1 MDICRPVTSYPR
13 RQELDPPAR
22 RPLSRRQLLC
32 SHRLRPAA
40 APPGRPLPS
49 TPANRA
55 DALPP
60 RSGRPV
66 VAGEPAT
73 GLCRTRCSIPRRWQ
87 CACGQPAHTPA
98 RWARESRAACRLKC
112 APQPKIVRS
121 PEPWQ
126 NPTRSYEE
134 ARSFETSTEGRRG
147 GVLRRRGVRAGPQH
161 QLGAIVVW
169 SSTQTG
175 GHGDHCVIAHAAE
188 TARRN

>member
-1 MDICRPVTSYPR
+1 VTSYPR

-55 DALPP
+55 DALPL
-60 RSGRPV
+60 RSGRTV

-73 GLCRTRCSIPRRWQ
+73 GLCCTRCSIPRRRQ

-98 RWARESRAACRLKC
+98 RWARES
-112 APQPKIVRS
+112 
-121 PEPWQ
+121 
-126 NPTRSYEE
+126 
-134 ARSFETSTEGRRG
+134 
-147 GVLRRRGVRAGPQH
+147 
-161 QLGAIVVW
+161 
-169 SSTQTG
+169 
-175 GHGDHCVIAHAAE
+175 
-188 TARRN
+188 